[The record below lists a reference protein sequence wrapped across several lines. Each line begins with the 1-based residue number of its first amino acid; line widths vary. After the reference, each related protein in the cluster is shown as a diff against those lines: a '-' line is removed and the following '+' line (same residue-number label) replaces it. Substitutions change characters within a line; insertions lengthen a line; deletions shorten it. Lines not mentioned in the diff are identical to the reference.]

1 MSRAQKS
8 DVRGARSEADVGRLV
23 FDPRGTWLTKL
34 LAGLLVIA
42 TFAGCKSASKRDVGS
57 IGDVFGPAGRT
68 ALGLKRDQD
77 KKLDPTKAT
86 RGEADFDKA
95 KALFD
100 QGQYAAAESA
110 FKKVAKKYK
119 DYSVEEDAL
128 FYLGESRCFQE
139 KYPAAEDAYADLLK
153 KYSSTR
159 YVDESTK
166 RLFAIAKVWLK
177 DPKPASEVELVR
189 YEENPNAK
197 SIESETAGAKS
208 SPLKPNFFDRKK
220 PVFDAEGR
228 AVSSLRLVWLHDP
241 TGPLADDALMMSAT
255 HYIRQQ
261 NFQEA
266 DRIFAI
272 IREEYPQSQFASH
285 AYILGSHAK
294 LASYQGAAYDGRTLE
309 DARKLTQSTVRLF
322 PEAPQRRKLVAQ
334 LSEIK
339 LEAAARD
346 WEKTQFYMRKGR
358 PKSAAIYAQLILESY
373 PDTPYFEQARELL
386 AKIGP
391 QDPSLLL
398 PGITPEQ
405 ISGTSGNAAGSG
417 SADEPP
423 DQVQQAVD
431 EQPTEPKRKR

>member
-1 MSRAQKS
+1 MRLMS
-8 DVRGARSEADVGRLV
+8 L
-23 FDPRGTWLTKL
+23 LT
-34 LAGLLVIA
+34 GLLMIA
-42 TFAGCKSASKRDVGS
+42 NLAGCKSGSKRDVGS
-57 IGDVFGPAGRT
+57 IGDVFGPAGRS

-86 RGEADFDKA
+86 RGEAEYDKA

-100 QGQYAAAESA
+100 QGQYAEAEKA

-119 DYSVEEDAL
+119 DYPVEEDSL
-128 FYLGESRCFQE
+128 FYLGESRSFQE
-139 KYPAAEDAYADLLK
+139 DYPAAEDAYADLLK

-166 RLFAIAKVWLK
+166 RLFAIAKTWLN

-189 YEENPNAK
+189 YEENPNAR
-197 SIESETAGAKS
+197 SIESEAAAAKS
-208 SPLKPNFFDRKK
+208 FPLKPNLLDRQR

-228 AVSSLRLVWLHDP
+228 AIAALRLVWLHDP

-255 HYIRQQ
+255 HYIRKQ
-261 NFQEA
+261 NYQEA

-322 PEAPQRRKLVAQ
+322 PEAPQRGKLVAQ
-334 LSEIK
+334 LNEIK

-346 WEKTQFYMRKGR
+346 WEKAQFYMRKGK

-386 AKIGP
+386 VKIGP

-405 ISGTSGNAAGSG
+405 ITGTSGNAGGSG

-423 DQVQQAVD
+423 GQVNQAVG
-431 EQPTEPKRKR
+431 EEPAEPKRKR